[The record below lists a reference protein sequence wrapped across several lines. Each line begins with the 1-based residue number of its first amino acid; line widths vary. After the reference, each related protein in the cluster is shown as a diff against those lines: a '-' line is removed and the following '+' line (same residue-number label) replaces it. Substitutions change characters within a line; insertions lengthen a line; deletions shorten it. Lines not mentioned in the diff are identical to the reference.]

1 MSSLLLLTF
10 RNVGYRPEAVLVL
23 KCESMNKSIF
33 SNLASELEEL
43 GIPKSSFSLEHPR
56 NERTCLIYSEGKWL
70 VYYSERGGLT
80 DLLEFNNFDEAKT
93 NFIGRL
99 I

>member
-1 MSSLLLLTF
+1 
-10 RNVGYRPEAVLVL
+10 
-23 KCESMNKSIF
+23 MNKSIF
-33 SNLASELEEL
+33 SNLTSELEEL

-56 NERTCLIYSEGKWL
+56 NERTSEGKWL
-70 VYYSERGGLT
+70 VYYLERG
-80 DLLEFNNFDEAKT
+80 DLADLREFNNFDEAKT